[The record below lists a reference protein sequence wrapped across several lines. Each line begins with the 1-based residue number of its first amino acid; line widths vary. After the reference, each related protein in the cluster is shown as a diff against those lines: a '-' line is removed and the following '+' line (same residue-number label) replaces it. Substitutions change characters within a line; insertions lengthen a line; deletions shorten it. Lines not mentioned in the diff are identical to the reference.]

1 MAVEQL
7 QSQPVAPGSDD
18 RMPIHGIDH
27 LELYVGNAAQAA
39 FYFTRAFGFR
49 DVAYAGLETGR
60 RDRVSHVLEQG
71 RIRLVLTGTLS
82 GDDEIGEHH
91 KRHGD
96 GVHKVALSVPDAE
109 AAYHHAV
116 EHGARGV
123 HTPHWAE
130 DEHGR
135 VRLSSVETYGQ
146 TLHLFVERDG
156 YEGPFLPGFEAR
168 GERPRLEEGFFV
180 GIDHVVGN
188 VELGHMEEWVSYYER
203 VFGMVELIHFSDEAI
218 STEYSALMSK
228 VVTDGSG
235 RIKFPINE
243 PAEGKRKSQIEEYLD
258 FYRGAGVQHVALATT
273 DIVRTVGELRERG
286 VEFLQIPGSYYEE
299 VPERIGEIDED
310 LRDLERLGIL
320 ADRDDEGYLLQ
331 IFTKPLGDRPT
342 LFFEIIERHGS
353 RGFGEG
359 NFKALFEA
367 IEREQAR
374 RGNL

>member
-1 MAVEQL
+1 M
-7 QSQPVAPGSDD
+7 PV
-18 RMPIHGIDH
+18 HGIDH

-39 FYFTRAFGFR
+39 FYLTRAFGFTET
-49 DVAYAGLETGR
+49 AYMGLETGR

-71 RIRLVLTGTLS
+71 RIRLVVTGSLS
-82 GDDEIGEHH
+82 GEDEIGDHQR
-91 KRHGD
+91 RHGD
-96 GVHKVALSVPDAE
+96 GVQKIALSVPDAA
-109 AAYHHAV
+109 AAYSHAV

-123 HTPHWAE
+123 VTPHWIE

-135 VRLSSVETYGQ
+135 VQLASIATYGE
-146 TLHLFVERDG
+146 TVHLFVERG
-156 YEGPFLPGFEAR
+156 AYSGPFMPGFQAR
-168 GERPRLEEGFFV
+168 EDAPTQALFA

-188 VELGHMEEWVSYYER
+188 VELGHMQEWVGYYER
-203 VFGMVELIHFSDEAI
+203 VFGMTELIHFSDDAI

-235 RIKFPINE
+235 KLKFPINE
-243 PAEGKRKSQIEEYLD
+243 PAEGKRKSQIEEYIE
-258 FYRGAGVQHVALATT
+258 FYRGAGVQHLAISTR
-273 DIVRTVGELRERG
+273 DIVGTVGELRDRG
-286 VEFLQIPGSYYEE
+286 VEFLAIPGEYYDE
-299 VPERIGEIDED
+299 VPGRIGEIEQDLGD
-310 LRDLERLGIL
+310 LRRLGIL
-320 ADRDDEGYLLQ
+320 VDRDDEGYLLQ

-367 IEREQAR
+367 IEREQDL